1 MTVTPEAI
9 IQVVELGVL
18 TGIFLRMGKFGE
30 AIESLKRRQAKL
42 EDAVWKIS

>member
-18 TGIFLRMGKFGE
+18 TGIFMRMGKFGE
-30 AIESLKRRQAKL
+30 AIGSLKARLTKL
-42 EDAVWKIS
+42 EDAIWKTG